1 MDVPQIIIKKV
12 PQNISRVESQGNV
25 LILAC
30 SLLFF
35 DELYG
40 PVLLPTLKECGLLR
54 TDGVI

>member
-1 MDVPQIIIKKV
+1 MPQIIIKKV
-12 PQNISRVESQGNV
+12 PQNISRAESQGNV

-40 PVLLPTLKECGLLR
+40 LVLLPTLKECGLLR

>member
-1 MDVPQIIIKKV
+1 MPQIIIKKV